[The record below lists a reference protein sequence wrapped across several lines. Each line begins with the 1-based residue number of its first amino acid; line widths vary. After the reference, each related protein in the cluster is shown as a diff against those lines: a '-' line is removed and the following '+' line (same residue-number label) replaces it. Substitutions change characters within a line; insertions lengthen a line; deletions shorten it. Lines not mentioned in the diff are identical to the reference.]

1 MRIFNYFLAVAMVSV
16 GQTEIAHSKL
26 GCFFRIIMSIYLYT
40 YTICIQTS
48 LLILYI
54 DKLMIYLS

>member
-1 MRIFNYFLAVAMVSV
+1 MVST

-26 GCFFRIIMSIYLYT
+26 GCFFCIIMSIYLYT